1 MQEMLR
7 DREDCFSQIETALKR
22 IERAVS
28 RLKAEAALLRVER
41 ALNEA
46 PLVPDIA
53 PNGRVGSAQDDRVA
67 LGSLRSMLRQ
77 IRQ

>member
-1 MQEMLR
+1 MQEMPR
-7 DREDCFSQIETALKR
+7 DPRDCFSQIETALQR

-46 PLVPDIA
+46 PLVPDAA
-53 PNGRVGSAQDDRVA
+53 PVRAVRRRETIGSH
-67 LGSLRSMLRQ
+67 
-77 IRQ
+77 